1 MPKISIPEYAKREGI
16 SKVAAYKRV
25 KTGKVKA
32 DENGLIDVE
41 EAATQWDQNR
51 DRIQGAKNPGGMT
64 KRPDAPAAATHREQP
79 EDKSSFSEAQRAR
92 EWLRVK
98 KEKLAVEIAEGKLV
112 SALDA
117 ERAWA
122 DAGVKIRDAVM
133 GLPARVCNR
142 LPDEWRREVANV
154 LSDEARKILS
164 ALSDEIR
171 SDPKAA

>member
-1 MPKISIPEYAKREGI
+1 MAKLSIPQYAKTQGI

-32 DENGLIDVE
+32 DANGLVDVE
-41 EAATQWDQNR
+41 EAAVQWDQSK
-51 DRIQGAKNPGGMT
+51 DRIQAAKNPGGVT
-64 KRPDAPAAATHREQP
+64 KRMDAPAAATHREP

-117 ERAWA
+117 EHAWA
-122 DAGVKIRDAVM
+122 DAGVKIRDSVM

-154 LSDEARKILS
+154 LSDEARKILA

-171 SDPKAA
+171 SNPQAA